1 MFDFFDGDDTDK
13 MVRKKAAEQGLDSVD
28 WNLISEAFRLSET
41 FMREFK
47 DYLNWGY
54 IQRYG
59 WQYLSENFIRE
70 FRDKFPNLVLY
81 EEQLPE
87 NRKDLENIRSKNDRT
102 RLRLLW

>member
-1 MFDFFDGDDTDK
+1 MFNWIDGDDYDK
-13 MVRKKAAEQGLDSVD
+13 SVRRRFAEDPSSVE
-28 WNLISEAFRLSET
+28 WGILSEGWRLSEK

-47 DYLNWGY
+47 DYLDWKS

-70 FRDKFPNLVLY
+70 FRDKFPNVVLY